1 MMKMDLKFEV
11 FVHTQS
17 ALCELGPLPANTAA
31 VRKAV
36 EKLAGRTVPYDK
48 VRYALD
54 RLVYA
59 GIVNPPTKILHGNAK
74 PENRWRLKD
83 YDAFKTKHMK
93 FSDTIENMLQIIT

>member
-36 EKLAGRTVPYDK
+36 ERLAGRTVPYNLVK
-48 VRYALD
+48 YALNK
-54 RLVYA
+54 LVYA
-59 GIVNPPTKILHGNAK
+59 DTVDVSQIPHGDAK

-93 FSDTIENMLQIIT
+93 FSGTIENMLQIIR